1 MSKLVNNSSQNLLK
15 ELNTHGNHHTTT
27 HSKLDQVA
35 TNTATISNPTN
46 KVSILSSSGV
56 AVYADTSPAPTL
68 DMDDNRSGWLHKKLT
83 GTEKFNYYFYYQGSK
98 AKTLDDLNSVCANV
112 RLDTWD
118 NSASCPFFVVSTKPT
133 GVGDAGAWFHSRIA
147 YACDSEIDIILG
159 EHVELCGKNMPTSSS
174 GLRRILLSNVI
185 TTGEAIGT
193 EEILT
198 ISFHSDSGSVANT
211 QSMVSKLGW
220 EINNI
225 DMRMEL
231 V

>member
-1 MSKLVNNSSQNLLK
+1 M
-15 ELNTHGNHHTTT
+15 
-27 HSKLDQVA
+27 
-35 TNTATISNPTN
+35 
-46 KVSILSSSGV
+46 
-56 AVYADTSPAPTL
+56 Y
-68 DMDDNRSGWLHKKLT
+68 
-83 GTEKFNYYFYYQGSK
+83 
-98 AKTLDDLNSVCANV
+98 
-112 RLDTWD
+112 
-118 NSASCPFFVVSTKPT
+118 TKPT
-133 GVGDAGAWFHSRIA
+133 GVGDAGSWFHSSIA

-159 EHVELCGKNMPTSSS
+159 EHVELYGKNIPTSSS
-174 GLRRILLSNVI
+174 GLRRISLSNVI

-225 DMRMEL
+225 DMRLEL